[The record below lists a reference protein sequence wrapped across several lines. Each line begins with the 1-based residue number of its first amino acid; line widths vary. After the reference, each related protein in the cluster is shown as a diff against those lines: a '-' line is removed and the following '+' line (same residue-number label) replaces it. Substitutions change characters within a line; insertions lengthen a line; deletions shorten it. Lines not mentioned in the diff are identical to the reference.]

1 LNEFIYINYSE
12 SSSSIINLIFIT
24 LAMLA
29 FVKNWQIDE
38 EMTIDSDYE
47 VIYFIISINEAEM
60 IKTSLN
66 SLYNKVKVE
75 WTKFAN

>member
-1 LNEFIYINYSE
+1 MNEFIYINYSE

-60 IKTSLN
+60 NKSSLN
-66 SLYNKVKVE
+66 SLYNKVKVD

>member
-1 LNEFIYINYSE
+1 MNEFIYINYSE